1 MEQAIVD
8 LIFVDLL
15 EVMPMVLTA
24 LVMLDMR
31 GERPGRKGEEVSMRA
46 ENEAAVTWVKR
57 WRGVVR
63 NKKE

>member
-1 MEQAIVD
+1 
-8 LIFVDLL
+8 
-15 EVMPMVLTA
+15 MVLTA